1 MTRQAEKIN
10 DEIDRLC
17 KEYDRLDELNNP
29 ADYAKMEDLKT
40 EIADLKSQ
48 ICENCEGTGWVW
60 DNNYFRSNPYLID
73 RPEKPCSEC
82 GGSGVV

>member
-1 MTRQAEKIN
+1 MTKAAQKIS

-29 ADYAKMEDLKT
+29 ADYAKMEDLLT
-40 EIADLKSQ
+40 EIADLKEQ
-48 ICENCEGTGWVW
+48 ICNNCEGEGDVLAS
-60 DNNYFRSNPYLID
+60 YHSPRAIEPHYVIC
-73 RPEKPCSEC
+73 REC